1 MDNLIVGLGNP
12 GAQYQRT
19 RHNVGFMVL
28 ERLSELARAPL
39 SRSKFNAFYGTGDL
53 GGKSVALLTP
63 QTFMNASGRAV
74 GPAAHFFQ
82 VQAPQIIV
90 VHDDLDLPFGTLR
103 LKVGG
108 GHGGHNGLRS
118 IMGEGG
124 VDAGF
129 VRLRFGIGRPAHGDP
144 ADYVLGTF
152 KPNEQEWLPG
162 LIDNAATAIEA
173 VLRLGVARAMNQL
186 NTPPEKR
193 AKKEKQEGEKSAKS
207 EKSAQKATEQKSE
220 VVENSQE
227 ESVSKQ

>member
-28 ERLSELARAPL
+28 ERLSERAHAPL
-39 SRSKFNAFYGTGDL
+39 SRSKFNALYGTGEL
-53 GGKSVALLTP
+53 GGKSVALLAP

-82 VQAPQIIV
+82 VEAPQIIV

-124 VDAGF
+124 VAAGF
-129 VRLRFGIGRPAHGDP
+129 VRLRFGIGRPDHNDA
-144 ADYVLGTF
+144 ADYVLSPF
-152 KPNEQEWLPG
+152 KSEEQEWLPG
-162 LIDNAATAIEA
+162 LLDDAATAIEA
-173 VLRLGVARAMNQL
+173 VLRQGVARTMNQL

-193 AKKEKQEGEKSAKS
+193 AKAVKSDAEKAD
-207 EKSAQKATEQKSE
+207 APDA
-220 VVENSQE
+220 N
-227 ESVSKQ
+227 